1 METRFR
7 NRREAGRM
15 LAGSL
20 LDYADRPDVLVLGL
34 PRGGVPV
41 AAEVARRLRAP
52 LDVFVVRKL
61 GLPGQPE
68 LAMGAIAAGGN
79 RVLNEDLIET
89 LNIPRAV
96 VEAVAAREQ
105 IELERREWTYR
116 QGAPAPVVR
125 GKTVILVDDGI
136 ATGATMMAAIAALRQ
151 SRPAEI
157 VVAAPTMARETRD
170 ALRSHADSVVAG
182 IAPERFRGVGEWY
195 DDFSQTTDDE
205 VRESLAEA
213 RSILARTP

>member
-1 METRFR
+1 MEMRFL

-15 LAGSL
+15 LAESL
-20 LDYADRPDVLVLGL
+20 LAYADRPNVLVLGL

-68 LAMGAIAAGGN
+68 LAMGAIAAGGIQ
-79 RVLNEDLIET
+79 VLNPDVIET
-89 LNIPRAV
+89 LGIPRAV
-96 VEAVAAREQ
+96 VEAVAAHEQ

-116 QGAPAPVVR
+116 QGAPAPAMR

-136 ATGATMMAAIAALRQ
+136 ATGSTMRAALAAVREQ
-151 SRPAEI
+151 QPDHI

-170 ALRSHADSVVAG
+170 FLRSSADAVVAV

-195 DDFSQTTDDE
+195 EDFSQTTDEE
-205 VRESLAEA
+205 VRESLVEA
-213 RSILARTP
+213 RTFLAKTS